1 VEKVMSWAPVIVGIF
16 VGLQRPTES
25 NPSASTNVEV
35 IIMHLV
41 EVFLPLNTN
50 DGTPQPI
57 ELFRPVR
64 EQLADQFGGV
74 TAFTRNPAKGISL
87 LEDNERAEDDIIVY
101 EVIVEAVDR
110 HWWQSYKRDLEE
122 RFQQEEILIRV
133 TAVSL
138 VR

>member
-1 VEKVMSWAPVIVGIF
+1 MSCAPVIVGIYR
-16 VGLQRPTES
+16 GAATANER
-25 NPSASTNVEV
+25 NPSATVQNLEV
-35 IIMHLV
+35 TIMHLV

-50 DGTPQPI
+50 ADTPQPI
-57 ELFRPVR
+57 ELFRRVR

-74 TAFTRNPAKGISL
+74 TVFTRNPAKGISL

-101 EVIVEAVDR
+101 EVMVEAVDR